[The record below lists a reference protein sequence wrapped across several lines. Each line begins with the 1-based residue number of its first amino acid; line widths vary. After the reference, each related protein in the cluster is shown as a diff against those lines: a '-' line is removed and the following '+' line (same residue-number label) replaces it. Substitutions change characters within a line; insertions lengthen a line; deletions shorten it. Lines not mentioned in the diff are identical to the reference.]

1 MLGNVYFLQSA
12 AIPPFKELVVDRVV
26 VVVVPRVVEPVV
38 VGRVVDVL
46 DTRGL
51 VVVADVLVTGGL
63 VVVGEGLVVAPL
75 EDETLIS
82 VHPENQNPAK
92 SQTQNTV
99 YFPAAKL
106 AGTVT

>member
-1 MLGNVYFLQSA
+1 M
-12 AIPPFKELVVDRVV
+12 VDRVV
-26 VVVVPRVVEPVV
+26 VDVVPRVVEPVV

-46 DTRGL
+46 DTGGL

-63 VVVGEGLVVAPL
+63 VVVGEELVVVAPP